1 MWQGLQHHHNGNV
14 FFNTVSVLSMVYN
27 ETFLVWLLTCWHSL
41 HSRHKR
47 KVCTLFVQRRKNTLV
62 WMPCSVP
69 LLFSLSMGRLKTRL
83 VVWPQLLFLL
93 QARMSEYRRFHS
105 QSYSRCLGIQ
115 SRRKDGRY
123 LIYHHNKTFSD
134 DCGSFQPRKL
144 DKMKIGW
151 ETLQTSK
158 ISLRWRRWG
167 IFKHRVFLKMDNRS
181 TCHKGMSK

>member
-1 MWQGLQHHHNGNV
+1 MPKFKNSNG
-14 FFNTVSVLSMVYN
+14 
-27 ETFLVWLLTCWHSL
+27 TFWVNFKQRAVVESLLTCWHFL
-41 HSRHKR
+41 HIRHKR
-47 KVCTLFVQRRKNTLV
+47 KVCTLFVQRRKSTLV

-134 DCGSFQPRKL
+134 DCGSFQPRKI
-144 DKMKIGW
+144 KIGSERFFKQHW
-151 ETLQTSK
+151 TFFCCVGVKNEKEGETKS
-158 ISLRWRRWG
+158 
-167 IFKHRVFLKMDNRS
+167 
-181 TCHKGMSK
+181 